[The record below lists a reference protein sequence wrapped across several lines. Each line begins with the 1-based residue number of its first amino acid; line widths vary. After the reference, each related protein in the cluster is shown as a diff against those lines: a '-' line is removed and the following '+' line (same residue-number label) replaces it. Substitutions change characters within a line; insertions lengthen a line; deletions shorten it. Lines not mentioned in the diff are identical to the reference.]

1 MFVRQISVFLENVQG
16 ALFELTQLLGE
27 NEINILA
34 LSIAD
39 TANFGIVRCIT
50 HEDKIEKA
58 TELLRERG
66 HIAQVNNVLCVCV
79 PHEPLGLAK
88 VLKIIE
94 DAGISVE
101 YMYSFYEST
110 GADAVII
117 IRPSEKTRC
126 FNVLSEHSI
135 KLLEQEQINE
145 L

>member
-1 MFVRQISVFLENVQG
+1 MFVRQISVFLENVHG
-16 ALFELTQLLGE
+16 ALYELTQLLGE
-27 NEINILA
+27 NNVNLLA

-50 HEDKIEKA
+50 PESQIELA
-58 TELLRERG
+58 VELLRSRG
-66 HIAQVNNVLCVCV
+66 HIAQVHNVLCVCV
-79 PHEPLGLAK
+79 PHEPLGLAR

-101 YMYSFYEST
+101 YLYSFYEST
-110 GADAVII
+110 GADAVMI

-126 FNVLSEHSI
+126 YNLLVDNGI
-135 KLLEQEQINE
+135 RMLEQEQINN